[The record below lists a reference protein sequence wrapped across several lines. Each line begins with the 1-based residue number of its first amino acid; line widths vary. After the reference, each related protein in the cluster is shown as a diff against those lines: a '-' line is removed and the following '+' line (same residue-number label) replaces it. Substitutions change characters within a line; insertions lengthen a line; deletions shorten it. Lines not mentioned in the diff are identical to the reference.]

1 MVQQESINVDV
12 IVVGSGGAGL
22 AAALDAM
29 EHGATVAIVERE
41 PEMGGATA
49 ISGGGC
55 FASATPVQA
64 EKGIQDTT
72 ELALEDWLRWGQGS
86 ADQEWAKYYIENTSA
101 SLIGWLADMGVNWD
115 AVNQQEGN
123 TVPRWHH
130 PEGGGKQL
138 WQVMYDAALAR
149 GVDHWLT
156 NTAATEL
163 IVEQGRVTGL
173 RVQRRDSSE
182 AMELHGKT
190 VVMATGG
197 FMSNVDMV
205 RSYRPDLHSA
215 RLMEGSHIGATGD
228 GHKMVEGIG
237 GNLTHMDHM
246 WMYSY
251 ATPDYRDPNG
261 KRGLVVRGLPNY
273 VWVNAQG
280 RRFHNESLSGGASAT
295 PAVLAQ
301 EPQYCWAIVDDSMR
315 RGADI
320 SDPYYRD
327 GATKHLERIET
338 LFKES
343 PYIKSAPT
351 IEALAGEAGLPVEEF
366 QESIRRYNSNIDEG
380 LETDPEFGRHLTG
393 RKKIEEAPFF
403 AIQFFPLSRKSF
415 GGVKTDLQCKV
426 LDGGGKPIPGLYAA
440 GELTGM
446 AGGHINGR
454 AGLEGTMLGPT
465 LFSGRVAGAWA
476 AHAAGKGRG
485 FAGK

>member
-1 MVQQESINVDV
+1 
-12 IVVGSGGAGL
+12 
-22 AAALDAM
+22 
-29 EHGATVAIVERE
+29 
-41 PEMGGATA
+41 
-49 ISGGGC
+49 
-55 FASATPVQA
+55 
-64 EKGIQDTT
+64 
-72 ELALEDWLRWGQGS
+72 
-86 ADQEWAKYYIENTSA
+86 
-101 SLIGWLADMGVNWD
+101 
-115 AVNQQEGN
+115 
-123 TVPRWHH
+123 
-130 PEGGGKQL
+130 
-138 WQVMYDAALAR
+138 
-149 GVDHWLT
+149 
-156 NTAATEL
+156 
-163 IVEQGRVTGL
+163 
-173 RVQRRDSSE
+173 
-182 AMELHGKT
+182 
-190 VVMATGG
+190 
-197 FMSNVDMV
+197 
-205 RSYRPDLHSA
+205 
-215 RLMEGSHIGATGD
+215 
-228 GHKMVEGIG
+228 
-237 GNLTHMDHM
+237 
-246 WMYSY
+246 
-251 ATPDYRDPNG
+251 
-261 KRGLVVRGLPNY
+261 
-273 VWVNAQG
+273 
-280 RRFHNESLSGGASAT
+280 
-295 PAVLAQ
+295 
-301 EPQYCWAIVDDSMR
+301 MR

-454 AGLEGTMLGPT
+454 AGLEGTMLGPA

>member
-1 MVQQESINVDV
+1 MAQQDSINVDL

-22 AAALDAM
+22 AAALDAR
-29 EHGATVAIVERE
+29 EQGATVAIVERE
-41 PEMGGATA
+41 PELGGATV

-55 FASATPVQA
+55 FFSTTPLQV
-64 EKGIQDTT
+64 EKGIEDTT
-72 ELALEDWLRWGQGS
+72 ELALADWLRWGQGS
-86 ADQEWAKYYIENTSA
+86 ADEEWARFYIENTCDQ
-101 SLIGWLADMGVNWD
+101 LFHWLANLGVHWD
-115 AVNQQEGN
+115 AINHQEGN
-123 TVPRWHH
+123 SVPRWHH
-130 PEGGGKQL
+130 PEGGGKRL
-138 WQVMYDAALAR
+138 WEVMYGAALAR
-149 GVDHWLT
+149 GVEHWLT

-163 IVEQGRVTGL
+163 IVEKGRVTGL
-173 RVQRRDSSE
+173 RVQRRDTSE
-182 AMELHGKT
+182 TVELHGKT

-197 FMSNVDMV
+197 FMSNVDMI
-205 RSYRPDLHSA
+205 RSYRPDLHSV
-215 RLMEGSHIGATGD
+215 RLMEGSHIGSTGD
-228 GHKMVEGIG
+228 GHMMVEGIG
-237 GNLTHMDHM
+237 GTLTHMDHM

-261 KRGLVVRGLPNY
+261 KRGLVVRGLPDY

-280 RRFHNESLSGGASAT
+280 RRFHNETLSGGASAT

-315 RGADI
+315 KGADI

-327 GATKHLERIET
+327 GATKDLERIET
-338 LFKES
+338 LFRES

-351 IEALAGEAGLPVEEF
+351 IEALAEKAGLPVEEF
-366 QESIRRYNSNIDEG
+366 QDSIRRYNSNIDEG
-380 LETDPEFGRHLTG
+380 LETDPEFGRPLAG

-415 GGVKTDLQCKV
+415 GGVKTDLQCRV

-454 AGLEGTMLGPT
+454 AGLEGTMLGPA

-476 AHAAGKGRG
+476 AHGASKGRG

>member
-1 MVQQESINVDV
+1 MVQQVPIRVDV

-22 AAALDAM
+22 AAAMDAM
-29 EHGATVAIVERE
+29 EQGASVAIVERE

-55 FASATPVQA
+55 FASATAVQA

-72 ELALEDWLRWGQGS
+72 ELALAEWLRWGQGS
-86 ADQEWAKYYIENTSA
+86 ADEEWAKYYIENTSEN
-101 SLIGWLADMGVNWD
+101 LVQWLAGLGVYWD
-115 AVNQQEGN
+115 AINHQEGN
-123 TVPRWHH
+123 SVPRWHH
-130 PEGGGKQL
+130 PQGGGKQL
-138 WQVMYDAALAR
+138 WQVMYDAAVAR
-149 GVDHWLT
+149 GVDYWVT

-163 IVEQGRVTGL
+163 MVEKGRVTGI
-173 RVQRRDSSE
+173 RAQRRDTGE
-182 AMELHGKT
+182 TLDLHGKT

-205 RSYRPDLHSA
+205 RSYRPDLHSVK
-215 RLMEGSHIGATGD
+215 LMEGSHVGATGD

-237 GNLTHMDHM
+237 GNLTHMDHI

-251 ATPDYRDPNG
+251 STPDYRDPNG
-261 KRGLVVRGLPNY
+261 RRGLVVRGLPDY

-280 RRFHNESLSGGASAT
+280 KRFHNETLSGGASAT

-315 RGADI
+315 KGADI

-327 GATKHLERIET
+327 GVNKHIERIET
-338 LFKES
+338 LFQDS
-343 PYIKSAPT
+343 PFIKTATS
-351 IEALAGEAGLPVEEF
+351 IEALAQEAGLPTEEF
-366 QESIRRYNSNIDEG
+366 QESIRRYNSYIDEG
-380 LETDPEFGRHLTG
+380 LETDPEFGRPLAG
-393 RKKIEEAPFF
+393 RNKIEQAPFF

-415 GGVKTDLQCKV
+415 GGVKTDLQCRV
-426 LDGGGKPIPGLYAA
+426 LAGGGKPIPGLYAA
-440 GELTGM
+440 GELAGM

-454 AGLEGTMLGPT
+454 AGLEGTMLGPA

-476 AHAAGKGRG
+476 AHGANKGRG
-485 FAGK
+485 FAGR